1 MSGRQENKERGF
13 WSAFML
19 MLTVTLALLGFG
31 GAVLIRSEAVA
42 VSRKSATL
50 QTDYAADAAMH
61 FAIRAMQLGT
71 YDDDMTIPELGGV
84 TVSVDT
90 VSSAGGVSLYID
102 ASKLEAN
109 RSITVNMTGALGAII
124 ASGNVY
130 WRVWS
135 LNEWG
140 WFNRGLTDEYV
151 TTLPPVDTTALRTLA
166 ASQGY
171 EKLANF
177 TPPANYPSG
186 SFYTVDGVTPYV
198 TYVDGN
204 LTITNNITVY
214 GIFVVTGT
222 VTIGTNAQIQGVVYS
237 VGDVHLDPYGSRS
250 SIVGGLITGGDVIN
264 TGSWWYVSSVRYHLD
279 YIETFEDFGNV
290 GHSSEDAI
298 YYYVDNITYY

>member
-1 MSGRQENKERGF
+1 MIRQHIKEERGF

-31 GAVLIRSEAVA
+31 GAILIRSEAVA

-50 QTDYAADAAMH
+50 QTDYAADAAMQ

-71 YDDDMTIPELGGV
+71 YQDGMTIPDLGGV
-84 TVSVDT
+84 TISVDT
-90 VSSAGGVSLYID
+90 MASAAGVSMFIN
-102 ASKLEAN
+102 ASKMEAK
-109 RSITVNMTGALGAII
+109 REITVNMTGALGAIV
-124 ASGNVY
+124 ASGHVH

-135 LNEWG
+135 LNESG

-171 EKLANF
+171 EQLSSF
-177 TPPANYPSG
+177 TPSANYPSG

-198 TYVDGN
+198 TYVDGD
-204 LTITNNITVY
+204 LTITNNIDVY

-222 VTIGTNAQIQGVVYS
+222 VSIGTNATIHGVVYS
-237 VGDVHLDPYGSRS
+237 VGSVTLDPYGSSS
-250 SIVGGLITGGDVIN
+250 SIIGGLITGGDVTNSGGWPWIS
-264 TGSWWYVSSVRYHLD
+264 TIRYSLD
-279 YIETFEDFGNV
+279 YTKTFETFGNV
-290 GHSSEDAI
+290 GHSNNDAV
-298 YYYVDNITYY
+298 YYYIDNITYY

>member
-1 MSGRQENKERGF
+1 MTGRQDNNERGF

-31 GAVLIRSEAVA
+31 GAILIRSEAVA

-50 QTDYAADAAMH
+50 QTDYAADAAMQ

-84 TVSVDT
+84 TISVDT
-90 VSSAGGVSLYID
+90 VASASGVSLVID
-102 ASKLEAN
+102 ASKLDAN
-109 RSITVNMTGALGAII
+109 REITVNMTGALGAII
-124 ASGNVY
+124 ASGNVH

-140 WFNRGLTDEYV
+140 WYNRGLTDEYV

-171 EKLANF
+171 EKLTNF

-204 LTITNNITVY
+204 LTITNNITVF
-214 GIFVVTGT
+214 GIYVVTGS
-222 VTIGTNAQIQGVVYS
+222 VSIGTNAQIDGVVWSAGS
-237 VGDVHLDPYGSRS
+237 VQLDPYGSRS
-250 SIVGGLITGGDVIN
+250 SIVGGLITGGDVTN
-264 TGSWWYVSSVRYHLD
+264 TGGWPWISTVRYSLD
-279 YIETFEDFGNV
+279 RIQTFETFGNV
-290 GHSSEDAI
+290 GHSNNDAVYFYI
-298 YYYVDNITYY
+298 NNITYY